1 MLKIGVI
8 GVGYMGFHHARI
20 YSQNKICK
28 LIGIY
33 DVDESKAKM
42 VAENLQ
48 TTYYK
53 DVKDLIKEVDA
64 VSIAVP
70 TDKHYEVAKM
80 VLNYSKHMLIE
91 KPVTDNL
98 EQAEELRELAY
109 KKGII
114 LMVGHTERFNPVLKQ
129 IINYIN
135 KPIFIEIRRM
145 GPLPNRKPS
154 TGVVLDLMIHDID
167 IIVNFLLRGKKIREI
182 NAVGNSVY
190 DFTLNEDIANA
201 VITFED
207 DTIAVLTS
215 SRCHPVKERK
225 IRIIQS
231 DNSIYADY
239 ISQYVEVHYVP
250 LNIYKHANYESF
262 EMKVEIPNV
271 IRYEPLR
278 LELTEFINSITENRK
293 PLVTIDDGINA
304 LSVSFKML
312 KKIYE
317 QFNIVDKIKMI

>member
-1 MLKIGVI
+1 MLRIGVI

-20 YSQNKICK
+20 YSQNKVCK

-33 DVDESKAKM
+33 DVDENKAKM
-42 VAENLQ
+42 VAENLG
-48 TTYYK
+48 TVYYK
-53 DVKDLIKEVDA
+53 DVKDLIKNVDA

-80 VLNYSKHMLIE
+80 VLNYSKHILIE
-91 KPVTDNL
+91 KPITDNL
-98 EQAEELRELAY
+98 EQAEELKDLAY
-109 KKGII
+109 KKGVI

-129 IINYIN
+129 VINYIK
-135 KPIFIEIRRM
+135 KPVFIEVIRM

-154 TGVVLDLMIHDID
+154 TGVILDLMIHDID
-167 IIVNFLLRGKKIREI
+167 IVVNFLLKGQKIREI

-201 VITFED
+201 SITFEN
-207 DTIAVLTS
+207 DTIVVLTS
-215 SRCHPVKERK
+215 SRCHHVKERK
-225 IRIIQS
+225 IRIIQAE
-231 DNSIYADY
+231 NSIYADY
-239 ISQYVEVHYVP
+239 ISQYVEIHYVP

-278 LELTEFINSITENRK
+278 LELMEFINSVNENRE
-293 PLVTIDDGINA
+293 PLVTVDDGINA
-304 LSVSFKML
+304 LKVSFKML

-317 QFNIVDKIKMI
+317 QFNIIDKIKV

>member
-1 MLKIGVI
+1 MLRIGVI

-20 YSQNKICK
+20 YSQNKVCK
-28 LIGIY
+28 LVGVY
-33 DVDESKAKM
+33 DVDETKSKM
-42 VAENLQ
+42 VAENLG
-48 TTYYK
+48 TFYYK
-53 DVKDLIKEVDA
+53 DVEELIKNVDA

-80 VLNYSKHMLIE
+80 VLNYSKHILIE
-91 KPVTDNL
+91 KPITDNL
-98 EQAEELRELAY
+98 EQAEKLKDLAY
-109 KKGII
+109 KKGSI

-129 IINYIN
+129 IINYIK
-135 KPIFIEIRRM
+135 KPVFMEIRRM

-154 TGVVLDLMIHDID
+154 TGVILDLMIHDID
-167 IIVNFLLRGKKIREI
+167 IVVNFLLKGQKIREI

-201 VITFED
+201 SITFED
-207 DTIAVLTS
+207 DTIVVLTS
-215 SRCHPVKERK
+215 SRCHHVKERK
-225 IRIIQS
+225 IRIIQAE
-231 DNSIYADY
+231 NSIYADY

-278 LELTEFINSITENRK
+278 LELMEFINSVNEGRE
-293 PLVTIDDGINA
+293 PLVTADDGINA
-304 LSVSFKML
+304 LKVSFKML

-317 QFNIVDKIKMI
+317 QFHIIDKIKI

>member
-1 MLKIGVI
+1 MIKIGVI

-28 LIGIY
+28 LVGVY
-33 DVDESKAKM
+33 DVDESKSKL
-42 VAENLQ
+42 VAEVLN
-48 TTYYK
+48 TKYFK
-53 DVKDLIKEVDA
+53 DVKDLLKQVDA

-70 TDKHYEVAKM
+70 TDKHYEVSKM
-80 VLNYSKHMLIE
+80 VLEFGKHMLVE
-91 KPVTDNL
+91 KPLTDNL
-98 EQAEELRELAY
+98 EHAEELKELAY

-129 IINYIN
+129 VINYLK
-135 KPIFIEIRRM
+135 KPVFIEVRRM

-167 IIVNFLLRGKKIREI
+167 IIVNSLLKGKKIKEI
-182 NAVGNSVY
+182 NALGNSVY
-190 DFTLNEDIANA
+190 DFTLNEDIASA
-201 VITFED
+201 SITFED
-207 DTIAVLTS
+207 DIIVVLTS

-225 IRIIQS
+225 IRIIQP

-239 ISQYVEVHYVP
+239 ISQYVEIHYVP
-250 LNIYKHANYESF
+250 LNIYKDANYETF
-262 EMKVEIPNV
+262 EIKVEIPNV

-278 LELTEFINSITENRK
+278 LELTEFINALTEKRE
-293 PLVTIDDGINA
+293 PLVTAQDGINA
-304 LSVSFKML
+304 LKVSFKML

-317 QFNIVDKIKMI
+317 QFNIIDKIKVV

>member
-1 MLKIGVI
+1 MIKIGVI

-28 LIGIY
+28 LVGVY
-33 DVDESKAKM
+33 DVDESKSKL
-42 VAENLQ
+42 VAEVLN
-48 TTYYK
+48 TNYFK
-53 DVKDLIKEVDA
+53 DVKDLLKQVDA

-70 TDKHYEVAKM
+70 TDKHYEVSKM
-80 VLNYSKHMLIE
+80 VLEFGKHMLVE
-91 KPVTDNL
+91 KPLTDNL
-98 EQAEELRELAY
+98 EHAEELKELAY

-129 IINYIN
+129 VINYLK
-135 KPIFIEIRRM
+135 KPVFIEVRRM

-167 IIVNFLLRGKKIREI
+167 IIVNSLLKGKKIKEI
-182 NAVGNSVY
+182 NALGNSVY
-190 DFTLNEDIANA
+190 DFTLNEDIASA
-201 VITFED
+201 SITFED
-207 DTIAVLTS
+207 DIIVVLTS

-225 IRIIQS
+225 IRIIQP

-239 ISQYVEVHYVP
+239 ISQYVEIHYVP
-250 LNIYKHANYESF
+250 LNIYKDANYETF
-262 EMKVEIPNV
+262 EIKVEIPNV

-278 LELTEFINSITENRK
+278 LELTEFINALTEKRE
-293 PLVTIDDGINA
+293 PLVTAQDGINA
-304 LSVSFKML
+304 LKVSFKML

-317 QFNIVDKIKMI
+317 QFNIIDKIKVV

>member
-28 LIGIY
+28 LVGVY
-33 DVDESKAKM
+33 DLDESKAKM
-42 VAENLQ
+42 VAENLG
-48 TTYYK
+48 TNYYK
-53 DVKDLIKEVDA
+53 EVKELIKSVDA

-70 TDKHYEVAKM
+70 TGKHYEVAKT
-80 VLNYSKHMLIE
+80 VLEYGKHILIE
-91 KPVTDNL
+91 KPITDNL
-98 EQAEELRELAY
+98 EHAEELKELAY

-114 LMVGHTERFNPVLKQ
+114 FMVGHTERFNPVLKQ
-129 IINYIN
+129 IINYIK
-135 KPIFIEIRRM
+135 KPIFMEIRRM

-167 IIVNFLLRGKKIREI
+167 IVVNYLLKGKEIREI
-182 NAVGNSVY
+182 NALGNSVY

-201 VITFED
+201 SITFEN
-207 DTIAVLTS
+207 DTIVVLTS

-250 LNIYKHANYESF
+250 LNIYKDANYESF

-278 LELTEFINSITENRK
+278 LELTEFINSINENRK
-293 PLVTIDDGINA
+293 PLVTVDDGINA
-304 LSVSFKML
+304 LKVSFQML
-312 KKIYE
+312 KRIYE
-317 QFNIVDKIKMI
+317 QFNIVDKIKVS